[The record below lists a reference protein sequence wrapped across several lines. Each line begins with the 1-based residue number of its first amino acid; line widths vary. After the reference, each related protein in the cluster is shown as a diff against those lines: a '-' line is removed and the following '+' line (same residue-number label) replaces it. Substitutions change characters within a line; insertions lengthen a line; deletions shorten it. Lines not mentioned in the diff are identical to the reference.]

1 MNNEDSRNR
10 LTHFFAGATE
20 YTFESQ
26 LGVPDPELID
36 YVTGLLLR
44 FIRNDQVVPRSVV
57 GKPLLDLGS
66 MVQEAEH
73 RLGDAQRKIH
83 RQIGDF
89 ALFWAGMFPE
99 SLRKTTKLGE
109 HDQFSE
115 YCLQGKLSYLAAS
128 KIAPAAEPEISSDLL
143 VKLGERFELCAYGL
157 REIRREWEN
166 SEESDG
172 LWS

>member
-1 MNNEDSRNR
+1 MTDEPTLNR
-10 LTHFFAGATE
+10 LSRFFAGATE

-36 YVTGLLLR
+36 YVTELLVR
-44 FIRNDQVVPRSVV
+44 FMRNDQSVPRSVV
-57 GKPLLDLGS
+57 GKPLLDLGE
-66 MVQEAEH
+66 MVHEAEH

-99 SLRKTTKLGE
+99 ALRKTSKLGE

-115 YCLQGKLSYLAAS
+115 YCLQGKLSYLAAA
-128 KIAPAAEPEISSDLL
+128 KITPATQEEVPSGLL

-166 SEESDG
+166 LDDNEG
-172 LWS
+172 LWA